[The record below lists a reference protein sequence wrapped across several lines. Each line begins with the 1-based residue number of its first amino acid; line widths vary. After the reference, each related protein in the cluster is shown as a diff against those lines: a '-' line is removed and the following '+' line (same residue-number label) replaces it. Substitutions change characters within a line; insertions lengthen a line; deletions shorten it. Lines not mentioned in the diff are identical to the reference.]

1 MMRSLWTAA
10 TGMTAQ
16 QLNIDVISNN
26 LANVNTAS
34 FKKSRAEFED
44 LMYQSMRVAGSAAEG
59 DNQIPVGLQVGM
71 GVRPVAV
78 HKFFEQGDF
87 QNTGNALDVAIEGDG
102 FFQVQVGDQ
111 LMYTRA
117 GAFKLNSDGT
127 VVTANGYI
135 LQPEFAVPPETRNIS
150 ISEDGHIAALDADSN
165 ELAAADIPL
174 YTFINP
180 AGLDARGRN
189 LYVPTTAS
197 GDALEGVPGENNVGT
212 LSQGFLEMS
221 NVEVV
226 DEMVNMIVGQRAY
239 EMNSCRSIVSV
250 WATPCARRWARWP
263 TPVCCPIRWRCR
275 GTARCFWKRICDRWS
290 SRP

>member
-10 TGMTAQ
+10 TGMVAQ

-44 LMYQSMRVAGSAAEG
+44 LMYQTMKIAGSSTDG
-59 DNQIPVGLQVGM
+59 DNRIPVGLQVGM

-78 HKFFEQGDF
+78 HKFFSQGDF
-87 QNTGNALDVAIEGDG
+87 QNTGNTWDVAIEGDG
-102 FFQVQVGDQ
+102 FFQVMAGDQ
-111 LMYTRA
+111 EMYTRA
-117 GAFKLNSDGT
+117 GAFKLNEDGT
-127 VVTANGYI
+127 IVTANGYV
-135 LQPEFAVPPETRNIS
+135 LQPEFSVPPEAKAVT
-150 ISEDGHIAALDADSN
+150 ISERGHIVVIDGAGEEIAAS
-165 ELAAADIPL
+165 DIPL

-189 LYVPTTAS
+189 LYVPSDAS
-197 GDALEGVPGENNVGT
+197 GDPVEGVPGDDNVGT
-212 LSQGFLEMS
+212 LAQGFLEMS

-239 EMNSCRSIVSV
+239 EMNSKAIQTSDSMLQ
-250 WATPCARRWARWP
+250 
-263 TPVCCPIRWRCR
+263 
-275 GTARCFWKRICDRWS
+275 TAVQLKRA
-290 SRP
+290 

>member
-44 LMYQSMRVAGSAAEG
+44 LMYQSMRVAGSATEG
-59 DNQIPVGLQVGM
+59 DNQIPVGMQVGM

-78 HKFFEQGDF
+78 HKFFKQGDF
-87 QNTGNALDVAIEGDG
+87 QNTGNALDVAIEGEG

-111 LMYTRA
+111 QMYTRA

-135 LQPEFAVPPETRNIS
+135 LQPEFAVPAETRTIS
-150 ISEDGHIAALDADSN
+150 ISEDGRITALDADSN

-174 YTFINP
+174 FTFINP
-180 AGLDARGRN
+180 SGLDARGRN
-189 LYVPTTAS
+189 LYMPTNAS
-197 GDALEGVPGENNVGT
+197 GDAVEGVPGENNVGT

-239 EMNSCRSIVSV
+239 EMNSKAVQTSDAMLQTAVNLKRS
-250 WATPCARRWARWP
+250 
-263 TPVCCPIRWRCR
+263 
-275 GTARCFWKRICDRWS
+275 
-290 SRP
+290 

>member
-10 TGMTAQ
+10 TGMNAQ

-44 LMYQSMRVAGSAAEG
+44 LMYQTMRVAGSATEG
-59 DNQIPVGLQVGM
+59 DNQIPVGIQVGM

-78 HKFFEQGDF
+78 HKFFTQGDF
-87 QNTGNALDVAIEGDG
+87 QNTGNALDIAIEGEG
-102 FFQVQVGDQ
+102 FFQVEVGDQ
-111 LMYTRA
+111 IMYTRA
-117 GAFKLNSDGT
+117 GAFKLDSDGT
-127 VVTANGYI
+127 IVTANGYV
-135 LQPEFAVPPETRNIS
+135 LQPEFTVPADTASIS
-150 ISEDGHIAALDADSN
+150 VSEDGHIVALDADSN

-180 AGLDARGRN
+180 AGLDSRGRN
-189 LYVPTTAS
+189 LYTPTEAS
-197 GDALEGVPGENNVGT
+197 GDPVEGVPGEVNVGT
-212 LSQGFLEMS
+212 LAQGFLEMS

-239 EMNSCRSIVSV
+239 EMNSKAVQTSDSMLQ
-250 WATPCARRWARWP
+250 
-263 TPVCCPIRWRCR
+263 
-275 GTARCFWKRICDRWS
+275 TAVNLKRT
-290 SRP
+290 